1 MVAGGLVADRSG
13 RARRQTA
20 IRELVRS
27 RVISTQD
34 ELVEALGERG
44 FSVTQATLSRDLRDL
59 HIGRVPSDEGYR
71 YVAAE
76 ADGVGGAAA
85 PDTRL
90 MLASIAPLEVVG
102 VTANEMLVVVRTLP
116 GRAQGVAAL
125 LDRVALDEVL
135 ATIAGDDTVLVVPSS
150 VRRTDALRRLLEELL
165 GAAG

>member
-1 MVAGGLVADRSG
+1 MPERPG
-13 RARRQTA
+13 RARRQAA
-20 IRELVRS
+20 IRDIVRS
-27 RVISTQD
+27 RVIATQD

-71 YVAAE
+71 YVAADSE
-76 ADGVGGAAA
+76 GSDAPAS
-85 PDTRL
+85 PDTRRL
-90 MLASIAPLEVVG
+90 LASIAPLEVVG

-125 LDRVALDEVL
+125 LDRVSLDDVL
-135 ATIAGDDTVLVVPSS
+135 ATVAGDDTVLVVPSS
-150 VRRTDALRRLLEELL
+150 VGRTEALRDRLEELL